1 MSFEGEFFDYE
12 TEAVL
17 ITDDEIA
24 EFGLTCNL
32 QVEMLDIEATPV
44 TYVTDNMEDDHDLST
59 TPTTKEWNEHEWYKD
74 EDAIAG
80 IRRFAYLH
88 PSNLHV
94 KRRRTAYKL
103 SDDDEDDEEEQ
114 EEAPEYNLWN
124 AENCTPGESVDLALM
139 LGHLLLKEGIVVST
153 VHTLPPKQSLIHS
166 RRVQVCL
173 IVSLGAL
180 AVLGVY
186 LSGNLTSKNNSIVPL
201 VSEAELSVPS
211 QVPSIVPTQV
221 VSASYVGAVVVMNQD
236 FKRTGVSSQFKT
248 DEIALFEQS
257 VVQWLTSTNVGIE
270 SISGNNLVTRATL
283 LSQIVSD
290 VSNQGRISYL
300 RGSFLRQGDTSVY
313 TLSIEY
319 MITWTSTEREELQD
333 VDILL
338 QEYTSS
344 DENLSMLF
352 SLMANTG
359 IFVDEGGI
367 GIPQVRLLNLPSSY
381 PTQIV
386 DKGKWNQFC

>member
-1 MSFEGEFFDYE
+1 MSFEGEYFDYE

-17 ITDDEIA
+17 ITEDEIA
-24 EFGLTCNL
+24 EFEITCNL

-44 TYVTDNMEDDHDLST
+44 TYVMDSMEGDHDLRT
-59 TPTTKEWNEHEWYKD
+59 NPTTNWNEYEWYKD

-80 IRRFAYLH
+80 VRRFANLH

-94 KRRRTAYKL
+94 KRRRTVYKL
-103 SDDDEDDEEEQ
+103 SDDEDDDDEEG
-114 EEAPEYNLWN
+114 AGEYSLRN
-124 AENCTPGESVDLALM
+124 AEESVDLALR

-153 VHTLPPKQSLIHS
+153 VHTLPPNQSLIHS

-201 VSEAELSVPS
+201 VSEAELSVTS